1 MKALTSFLL
10 LASLTLTGCYKITYH
25 NGNGGG
31 AYPTSE
37 QWHHGAIYGIL
48 EISKPV
54 QLNQVCPSGFAKV
67 HNEISLV
74 NSVAMWVVGSVT
86 ATIGLPAGLWQP
98 HTVSVWCNS
107 GASYRLQVNEQN
119 MVVAA
124 EVLEGA
130 EPTDL
135 P

>member
-1 MKALTSFLL
+1 MKALSSILL
-10 LASLTLTGCYKITYH
+10 LASLSLTGCYKITYH

-67 HNEISLV
+67 HNEISLG
-74 NSVAMWVVGSVT
+74 NGVAMYVFGSVT
-86 ATIGLPAGLWQP
+86 AMFGLPAGLWQP

-107 GASYRLQVNEQN
+107 GASYRLQVDDQN
-119 MVVAA
+119 LVVAA
-124 EVLEGA
+124 ETLEGS
-130 EPTDL
+130 ETTDL

>member
-1 MKALTSFLL
+1 MKALSSILL
-10 LASLTLTGCYKITYH
+10 LASLALTGCYKISYH

-31 AYPTSE
+31 GYPASE
-37 QWHHGAIYGIL
+37 QWHHGAVYGII
-48 EISKPV
+48 EITKPV
-54 QLNQVCPSGFAKV
+54 QLNQICPGGFAKV

-74 NSVAMWVVGSVT
+74 NGVAMWVVGSVT
-86 ATIGLPAGLWQP
+86 ATFGLPAGLWQP

-107 GASYRLQVNEQN
+107 GASYRLQVDDQD

-124 EVLEGA
+124 EVLENP
-130 EPTDL
+130 ELTYL

>member
-107 GASYRLQVNEQN
+107 GASYRLQVDEQN

>member
-1 MKALTSFLL
+1 MKALTSLL
-10 LASLTLTGCYKITYH
+10 MLASLTLTGCYKITYH
-25 NGNGGG
+25 NGNGAG

-37 QWHHGAIYGIL
+37 TWHHGAVYGIV
-48 EISKPV
+48 EITKPV
-54 QLNQVCPSGFAKV
+54 QLNQVCPTGFAKV

-74 NSVAMWVVGSVT
+74 NGVAMYVVGSVT
-86 ATIGLPAGLWQP
+86 AMVGLPAGLWQP

-107 GASYRLQVNEQN
+107 GASYRLQVDDND

-124 EVLEGA
+124 EALDVA